1 MIDLLND
8 LLDARHAPDLAA
20 SSVRDLRE
28 HRDRLDEI
36 ESALSFGRRI
46 AQGRLDIVVSEI
58 EARATGATD
67 PGGIVARLPEVLSRQ
82 APSVSAA
89 APRPPR
95 DLVLTP
101 LAEDLAAAL
110 DRVVTTDE
118 LGDVTAVA
126 DDRLAAMAAA
136 IADAERSISTRR
148 SEVHRLIDAVQ
159 EEIIGRYRS
168 GSTTV
173 DELLADSVTPH

>member
-8 LLDARHAPDLAA
+8 LLDAGHAPDLAA

-36 ESALSFGRRI
+36 ESTLSFGRRI

-58 EARATGATD
+58 EARATGETD

-118 LGDVTAVA
+118 LGDVTTVA